1 MQPIKIQNNFYDV
14 RVYYDEVY
22 MTIDKVGGSVNS
34 KHAEI
39 FGKST
44 EIKPTDAG
52 INDLYIELDTGECYY
67 WDGSTWSKVGG

>member
-1 MQPIKIQNNFYDV
+1 
-14 RVYYDEVY
+14 